1 MVTHGSEVADMWLLH
16 ESSVSDVWFRCGWLV
31 VQMRMACGSS
41 QAVPRSRDAGSL
53 LAFRWHKVGTWLT
66 HGSCMAFVCF
76 RGDWSRVHAWVAGG
90 SGVAEMRLRH
100 V

>member
-1 MVTHGSEVADMWLLH
+1 MAGAWGSNGGQAVQVLVTHGSEVADMWLLH

-66 HGSCMAFVCF
+66 HGSCVT
-76 RGDWSRVHAWVAGG
+76 GT
-90 SGVAEMRLRH
+90 
-100 V
+100 